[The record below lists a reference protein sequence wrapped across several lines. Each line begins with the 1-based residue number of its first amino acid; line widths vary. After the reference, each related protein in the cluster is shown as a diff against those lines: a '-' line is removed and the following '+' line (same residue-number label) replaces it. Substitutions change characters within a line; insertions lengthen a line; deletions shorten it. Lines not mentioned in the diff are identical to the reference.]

1 MHANIY
7 KVSVLWSELPLLAKG
22 VILNR
27 ILFCM
32 HSVYRS
38 MITLWSFIRFSH
50 RGGSCLRSLTRL
62 IRDSPQVVWRK
73 MPGRCATLFPRALKC
88 SVPSRSPRTS
98 DSIVSDPVCKVCL
111 VWIYRKSQAKSTAGI
126 KHCRKSNLNIHQ
138 SYFQIMLSIMCT
150 EYIKN
155 SVKLKGI
162 ATKFKLSKSQIHQR
176 RSCLSDTA
184 PTHQVIGIS
193 CCIV

>member
-7 KVSVLWSELPLLAKG
+7 KLSVLWSELPLLAKG

-32 HSVYRS
+32 HRFYLS

-88 SVPSRSPRTS
+88 SVPSRSPRIS
-98 DSIVSDPVCKVCL
+98 DSTVSNPVCKVCL
-111 VWIYRKSQAKSTAGI
+111 VWMYRKSQAKSTGI
-126 KHCRKSNLNIHQ
+126 KLCRKSNLNIHR
-138 SYFQIMLSIMCT
+138 SYFQIMLSIMCA

-155 SVKLKGI
+155 SVKLKVL
-162 ATKFKLSKSQIHQR
+162 ATKFTFRKSQIHQR
-176 RSCLSDTA
+176 RSCLSDSA

-193 CCIV
+193 YCIV

>member
-7 KVSVLWSELPLLAKG
+7 KLSILWSELLLLAKG

-27 ILFCM
+27 IFCM
-32 HSVYRS
+32 HSVYLS
-38 MITLWSFIRFSH
+38 MITLWSFIRFSP

-62 IRDSPQVVWRK
+62 IRDSLQVVWRK

-98 DSIVSDPVCKVCL
+98 DSTVSDPVCKVCL
-111 VWIYRKSQAKSTAGI
+111 VWICRKSQAKSTAGI
-126 KHCRKSNLNIHQ
+126 KLCRKSNLNIHR

-150 EYIKN
+150 EYIKTLLN
-155 SVKLKGI
+155 WKE
-162 ATKFKLSKSQIHQR
+162 
-176 RSCLSDTA
+176 
-184 PTHQVIGIS
+184 
-193 CCIV
+193 